1 MGMESFKQRLSEYA
15 VLTENTLQQYLPEE
29 TEDVVTEA
37 MRYSLLAGGKRLR
50 CALALEFCLAFGGSK
65 GGRASLCL
73 RAGNGARLFV
83 DS

>member
-1 MGMESFKQRLSEYA
+1 MGMESFKQHLSEYA

-50 CALALEFCLAFGGSK
+50 WHWNFVWRLAAAKRTCFPLP
-65 GGRASLCL
+65 
-73 RAGNGARLFV
+73 ARWKWCTLIR
-83 DS
+83 

>member
-29 TEDVVTEA
+29 MEDIVTEA
-37 MRYSLLAGGKRLR
+37 MRYSLLAGGKLCTGTGILSGAWRQQR
-50 CALALEFCLAFGGSK
+50 
-65 GGRASLCL
+65 GRASLCL
-73 RAGNGARLFV
+73 CAGNGTRLFF

>member
-29 TEDVVTEA
+29 MEDIVTEA

-50 CALALEFCLAFGGSK
+50 CALALEF
-65 GGRASLCL
+65 
-73 RAGNGARLFV
+73 
-83 DS
+83 

>member
-37 MRYSLLAGGKRLR
+37 MRYSLLAGGNACAVHWHWNFVWRLAATKRTCFPLLVR
-50 CALALEFCLAFGGSK
+50 WKWCTLIL
-65 GGRASLCL
+65 
-73 RAGNGARLFV
+73 
-83 DS
+83 

>member
-50 CALALEFCLAFGGSK
+50 CALALEFCLALGGNK

-73 RAGNGARLFV
+73 CTGNGARLFF